1 MYTFY
6 IKFSTYAKA
15 EIPHIQ
21 SKNLKQKYS
30 YPHVVDKV
38 VNKLIETLYIV
49 DKWFFVSIVLN

>member
-1 MYTFY
+1 MYPFY

-30 YPHVVDKV
+30 YPHIVDKV
-38 VNKLIETLYIV
+38 VNKYPVILHIV
-49 DKWFFVSIVLN
+49 NK